1 MFFNQLFFNRLF
13 FKQDRTTSRSMILAV
28 MIFICGLSPCIVA
41 SEIEPIPRLQTG
53 GMEQYWLSDSG
64 RYRLSYRSLVEPIVI
79 NQIHNWILRLET
91 AEGLTVSGAD
101 ITLEGGMPDHD
112 HGLPTK
118 PRISEPQDENYYLV
132 EGIRFHMRGRWEL
145 ELKIIQGT
153 HIESALI
160 SLDL

>member
-1 MFFNQLFFNRLF
+1 MFFKENR
-13 FKQDRTTSRSMILAV
+13 TASRSVMMAV
-28 MIFICGLSPCIVA
+28 VIFICGLSPCISS
-41 SEIEPIPRLQTG
+41 SEIEPGPRLQAG
-53 GMEQYWLSDSG
+53 GIKQYWLSDSG
-64 RYRLSYRSLVEPIVI
+64 RYRLSYQSLVDPIVI
-79 NQIHNWILRLET
+79 NQIHNWVLQLET

-118 PRISEPQDENYYLV
+118 PRITESQDENYYLV

-145 ELKIIQGT
+145 EIKIIQGT
-153 HIESALI
+153 NMDTAMI